1 MNYILFGDHARDHLL
16 PFTFIRPLADI
27 RIGTLTIREKW
38 EHLLKARTSSL
49 TVDYL
54 NVKYPLV
61 KEDDNILINSSIF
74 PSTQVISDIQ
84 RLLPNQTLVSGDTLI
99 AHRLRAE
106 DIDNLDAELLEKE
119 PPVEAEYPINRVSC
133 LYDMISYNRRELFSD
148 FNLLT
153 SGRESQSI
161 PPHIK
166 VSNPGKVFVEEGAIL
181 ESVVINAD
189 EGPVY
194 IGKDTHLMD
203 GAVIRGPV
211 SIGEGSVVRIAAKI
225 YGNTSIGPF
234 CKVGGEV
241 TDSIMFGYSNKPN
254 EGFLAYS
261 VIGEWCNLAALTTT
275 SDLRIDYDDI
285 RLWDYAVNSFVV
297 TGSQF
302 CGTFMGDHSK
312 TGISTMLNTG
322 TVIGVNAQVF
332 GARFMRNFIPSFT
345 RSSQTG
351 HTFIHIEKAIEIARR
366 VYERRNKIFDRNEE
380 DILRHVFGQTLTYRK
395 I

>member
-27 RIGTLTIREKW
+27 RIGILTIREKW
-38 EHLLKARTSSL
+38 EHLLQASTSSL

-54 NVKYPLV
+54 SRKYPLV
-61 KEDDNILINSSIF
+61 KEEDNILINSSIF
-74 PSTQVISDIQ
+74 PTMEIIREIRS
-84 RLLPNQTLVSGDTLI
+84 LLPNQTLVSGDILI

-106 DIDNLDAELLEKE
+106 DIDNLDADLLEAVAPLE
-119 PPVEAEYPINRVSC
+119 SVATISRVAC
-133 LYDMISYNRRELFSD
+133 LYDIIEYNRRELISD
-148 FNLLT
+148 YHLIT
-153 SGRESQSI
+153 GGRDSQPVPS
-161 PPHIK
+161 HVK
-166 VSNPGKVFVEEGAIL
+166 AVNPGQIFIEEGAVIEL
-181 ESVVINAD
+181 AVINAS

-194 IGKDTHLMD
+194 IGRDAHIMD
-203 GAVIRGPV
+203 EAVVRGPAA
-211 SIGEGSVVRIAAKI
+211 IGEGTTVRIAARV
-225 YGNTSIGPF
+225 YGNTSIGPH
-234 CKVGGEV
+234 CKVGGEI
-241 TDSIMFGYSNKPN
+241 TDSVMLGYSNKPN
-254 EGFLAYS
+254 DGFLAHS

-275 SDLRIDYDDI
+275 SNLRIDYDDI
-285 RLWDYAVNSFVV
+285 RLWDYNVNSFVV

-302 CGTFMGDHSK
+302 CGTFMGDHTK

-351 HTFIHIEKAIEIARR
+351 HSVIHLEKAIETARR
-366 VYERRNKIFDRNEE
+366 VFERRNKTFDEVEE
-380 DILRHVFGQTLTYRK
+380 DILRHVFEQTLTYRN